1 MASGTFWEVLA
12 DRIRDEGRPAETAAS
27 PRRWPVTQTW
37 DPGLRFVL
45 LNHPAAP
52 APVGAGEPA
61 PVIRDRPRGADG
73 RAGHPSRLLTA
84 AQRSAFD
91 VLRASG
97 ASGLNEDFTAADLR
111 SAYRR
116 LALRW
121 HPDRHATA
129 APAERALL
137 AQTFARI
144 TSAYRQLAGRPA
156 VQ

>member
-1 MASGTFWEVLA
+1 MASGAFWEVLA

-52 APVGAGEPA
+52 APVGAGGPV

-73 RAGHPSRLLTA
+73 RAGHPPRLLTA
-84 AQRSAFD
+84 AQRSALD

-97 ASGLNEDFTAADLR
+97 APNLDDSFTAVELR
-111 SAYRR
+111 RAYRG

-121 HPDRHATA
+121 HPDRHAHA
-129 APAERALL
+129 SPSDRARL
-137 AQTFARI
+137 AGTFARV
-144 TSAYRQLAGRPA
+144 TDAYRLLAGRPA